1 MKPIVRKIPVLRTLL
16 SRFEKMRFDKAWRK
30 SNRHNETSIG
40 SYMFPK
46 GVVEVGHA
54 TYGLLNVQSLYVTP
68 DEKLIIGNYVSIAS
82 DSLFLLGTNHQT
94 ETITTYPLHS
104 KLIGRTPMDALSRGP
119 IVVEDEAWIGSNA
132 IVMSG
137 VSIGKGA
144 IVAAGAIVTKDV
156 PPYAIV
162 GGNPAKIIRYKFS
175 DEIVEEL
182 MSLSLIE
189 VPVEWFKA
197 NISLMYKKI
206 ESAQDVREVKSL
218 IEEYKRNERAK
229 S

>member
-1 MKPIVRKIPVLRTLL
+1 MPLPMK
-16 SRFEKMRFDKAWRK
+16 
-30 SNRHNETSIG
+30 
-40 SYMFPK
+40 
-46 GVVEVGHA
+46 
-54 TYGLLNVQSLYVTP
+54 
-68 DEKLIIGNYVSIAS
+68 KLIVGNYVSIAS

-94 ETITTYPLHS
+94 DTITTYPLHS

-162 GGNPAKIIRYKFS
+162 GGQSCEDHQIQILR
-175 DEIVEEL
+175 
-182 MSLSLIE
+182 
-189 VPVEWFKA
+189 
-197 NISLMYKKI
+197 
-206 ESAQDVREVKSL
+206 
-218 IEEYKRNERAK
+218 
-229 S
+229 